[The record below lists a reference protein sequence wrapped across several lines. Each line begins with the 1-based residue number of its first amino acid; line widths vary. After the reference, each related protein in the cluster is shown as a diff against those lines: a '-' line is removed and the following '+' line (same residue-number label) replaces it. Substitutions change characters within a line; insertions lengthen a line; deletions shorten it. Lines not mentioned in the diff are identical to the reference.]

1 MKAGSLRLTI
11 IIFAGAALLLLAA
24 CGTTAPTRFY
34 LLSPMAAADHGVNT
48 THENGVSIAIAPVDL
63 PEYLNRPQIVTRQNG
78 HQVKVDEFNRWAE
91 PLEMHVSAVLA
102 ENLSMLL
109 DTEGIVITNRSKQA
123 DVDYYLSVQCIRFDG
138 WPGKEARLD
147 CRWSLG
153 TGDDFATAHPERF
166 SAIQPLEGSEYTD
179 LVATLSRML
188 ADLSREIAK
197 IIDAD

>member
-11 IIFAGAALLLLAA
+11 MIFTGAALLLLTA

-34 LLSPMAAADHGVNT
+34 LLSPLAETGHGASA
-48 THENGVSIAIAPVDL
+48 THKNGVSIALAPVEL

-91 PLEMHVSAVLA
+91 PLEMHVSAILA

-109 DTEGIVITNRSKQA
+109 GTEGIVITNRNKHA

-147 CRWSLG
+147 CRWYLG
-153 TGDDFATAHPERF
+153 TGDNFAGAEPERF
-166 SAIQPLEGSEYTD
+166 SAIQPLEGAKYTD

-188 ADLSREIAK
+188 ADLSREIATK
-197 IIDAD
+197 FDAK

>member
-1 MKAGSLRLTI
+1 
-11 IIFAGAALLLLAA
+11 
-24 CGTTAPTRFY
+24 
-34 LLSPMAAADHGVNT
+34 V
-48 THENGVSIAIAPVDL
+48 VL
-63 PEYLNRPQIVTRQNG
+63 PEHLNRPQIVTRQNG

-91 PLEMHVSAVLA
+91 PLEMHVSTILA

-109 DTEGIVITNRSKQA
+109 GTEEIVITNRSKQV

-138 WPGKEARLD
+138 WPGKAARLD

-166 SAIQPLEGSEYTD
+166 SAIQPLEGSGYTD

-188 ADLSREIAK
+188 GDLSREIANK
-197 IIDAD
+197 IDAD